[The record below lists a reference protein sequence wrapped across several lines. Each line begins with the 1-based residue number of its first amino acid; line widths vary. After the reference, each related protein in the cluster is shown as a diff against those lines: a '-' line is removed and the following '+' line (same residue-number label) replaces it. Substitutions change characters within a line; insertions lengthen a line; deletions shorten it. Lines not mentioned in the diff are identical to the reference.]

1 MLEVKMKRLNSTP
14 ASLPLP
20 NPEEILRNLTWLDGL
35 ESEVVDDIVSCAS
48 LVHFE
53 CGDSIHR
60 QDEMLEGIYIIVSGL
75 VKVSVSRYCRL
86 MCVCCVVLCVCVC
99 ACA

>member
-53 CGDSIHR
+53 CGDSIHQ

-75 VKVSVSRYCRL
+75 VKVSVSLYT
-86 MCVCCVVLCVCVC
+86 
-99 ACA
+99 AD